1 MNNSVLQGTSM
12 ELRSELKTHMKYNT
26 LVPMEESVGIFKSS
40 SDLMNKIAETI
51 SS

>member
-1 MNNSVLQGTSM
+1 MLLQRTSL
-12 ELRSELKTHMKYNT
+12 ELRSELKTHIKYNK

-40 SDLMNKIAETI
+40 SDLTNRIAETI